1 MNTTVLSPVSVTNTT
16 IVNNVSVTDGSVEQA
31 VAMGMG
37 MEITDKIHFVTS
49 AIIGPIF
56 ICLGLVGNILSM
68 LVWRRW
74 KMRSSTG
81 TYLIGQAI
89 ADMGLLVFFML
100 TDSIL
105 MFRHSIASS
114 STFGA
119 FYAFV
124 GYPLFF
130 LFLLCSIWFT
140 VGVTVD
146 RYIQVCWINK
156 AKEMCS
162 EKRAWIG
169 LSIITI
175 LCFLFN
181 APHFATYE
189 PVPDVE
195 RKSSDAG
202 LRFTEYGSS
211 TGNINYELWVQC
223 MMILEPV
230 PWAIILTLNLLIIKR
245 VTTTNQ
251 QMDIKRGSSGK
262 KMARKSE
269 AQLTRLLLTVTFTFL
284 VLTAPRCIMQ
294 CFILFKSG
302 DHVVFS
308 KAFAIAKLGLV
319 INSSINFFLY
329 CLSGKRFRKELR
341 SVVCSL
347 YRGDSRVSTTISMCE
362 RTSSSAISRTKS
374 TLSEKSGYSI
384 DLLVK

>member
-1 MNTTVLSPVSVTNTT
+1 MNTTVTSPLSVTNNT
-16 IVNNVSVTDGSVEQA
+16 IVSNVSVTDGSVEQA
-31 VAMGMG
+31 VTMGTG
-37 MEITDKIHFVTS
+37 MEITDKIHFATS

-56 ICLGLVGNILSM
+56 VFLGLVGNILSI
-68 LVWRRW
+68 LVWRRR

-89 ADMGLLVFFML
+89 ADMGLLVFFLL
-100 TDSIL
+100 TDSIFK
-105 MFRHSIASS
+105 FRPSIATSS
-114 STFGA
+114 AYGA

-124 GYPLFF
+124 GYPIFF
-130 LFLLCSIWFT
+130 MFLVCSIWFT

-169 LSIITI
+169 LGLITL
-175 LCFLFN
+175 LCFFVN
-181 APHFATYE
+181 TPHFATYE

-195 RKSSDAG
+195 RNGSDAG
-202 LRFTEYGSS
+202 FRFTEYGST
-211 TGNINYELWVQC
+211 TGNINYELWVLC

-245 VTTTNQ
+245 VTGMNR
-251 QMDIKRGSSGK
+251 QMNIKRGSSGK
-262 KMARKSE
+262 EIARKSE
-269 AQLTRLLLTVTFTFL
+269 TQLTRLLLTVTFTFL
-284 VLTAPRCIMQ
+284 ALTAPRCIMQ
-294 CFILFKSG
+294 CFVKLKSG

-308 KAFAIAKLGLV
+308 KAFAIAKLGVV

-341 SVVCSL
+341 SVVCARF
-347 YRGDSRVSTTISMCE
+347 RGDLRVSETISMSE
-362 RTSSSAISRTKS
+362 RTWSSTISRTKS
-374 TLSEKSGYSI
+374 TLSEKS